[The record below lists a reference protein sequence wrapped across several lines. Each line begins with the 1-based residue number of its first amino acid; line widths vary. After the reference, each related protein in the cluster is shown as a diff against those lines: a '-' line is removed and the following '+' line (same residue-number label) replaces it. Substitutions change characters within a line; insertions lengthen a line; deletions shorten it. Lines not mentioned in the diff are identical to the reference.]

1 MRGVFGSIE
10 FLQIKS
16 NDNCCHNSGKNV
28 DDDHNSTEQTKM
40 SCPTKSRPGDTE
52 KNNLKEKTKKV
63 DDSGDK
69 GWKHKTW
76 LRQTPNQAKVKNEV
90 DK

>member
-1 MRGVFGSIE
+1 
-10 FLQIKS
+10 
-16 NDNCCHNSGKNV
+16 
-28 DDDHNSTEQTKM
+28 M

-63 DDSGDK
+63 DDSGDN